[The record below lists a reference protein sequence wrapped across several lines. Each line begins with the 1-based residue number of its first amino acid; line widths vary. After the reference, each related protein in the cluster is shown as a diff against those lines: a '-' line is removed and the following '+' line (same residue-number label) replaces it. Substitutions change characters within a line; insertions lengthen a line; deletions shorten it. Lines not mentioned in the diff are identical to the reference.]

1 MQISWMKQNK
11 EEEIFKIPE
20 RLGLHVETIT
30 NADVLDERIR
40 KLRQENCH
48 IFILSKGLAEEGEMV
63 LRKYKKNEN
72 VNIII
77 K

>member
-1 MQISWMKQNK
+1 MQISWMKQNQ

-20 RLGLHVETIT
+20 RLGLHVEKIK
-30 NADVLDERIR
+30 NADVLDDRIR
-40 KLRQENCH
+40 KLRQENCN
-48 IFILSKGLAEEGEMV
+48 IFILSKGLAEEGEMI